1 VVTAGAQLS
10 PAAGDVLVD
19 VTALAL
25 ALSPPGTE
33 AAAVPAH
40 TWELAAA
47 ASADT
52 VRRAQRVREPITVW
66 LVHPEP
72 SADELAA
79 YSASGARILGRSAP
93 AAPPPAVQL
102 SSRFRADTYVT
113 TMEA

>member
-1 VVTAGAQLS
+1 MTAGAS
-10 PAAGDVLVD
+10 VSAAPGDVLVD

-25 ALSPPGTE
+25 ALSPPGSS

-40 TWELAAA
+40 VWELAAA

-72 SADELAA
+72 SPDELAA

-93 AAPPPAVQL
+93 PAPPPVVQL
-102 SSRFRADTYVT
+102 SSRFRGDTYVT
-113 TMEA
+113 RETT